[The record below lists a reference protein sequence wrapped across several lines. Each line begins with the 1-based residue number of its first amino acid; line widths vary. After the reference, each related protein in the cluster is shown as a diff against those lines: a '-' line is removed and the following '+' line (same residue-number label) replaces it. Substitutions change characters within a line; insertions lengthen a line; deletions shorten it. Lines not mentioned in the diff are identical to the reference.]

1 VGNRPHPL
9 FGFVFGVVLLGVAV
23 GATADQREPV
33 WALHSEWVYRIE
45 LGAAVVGLVYLLLIA
60 LSLAWRGETF
70 RKITAPGGAGVELP
84 AQEVRSAAAEFES
97 YKGEA
102 ANRFADLEAELVDI
116 RARVDRLETKERGG
130 LLP

>member
-1 VGNRPHPL
+1 MGNRPHPL
-9 FGFVFGVVLLGVAV
+9 FGFVFGVVVLGVVV
-23 GATADQREPV
+23 GATAERRDPV

-45 LGAAVVGLVYLLLIA
+45 LGAAVVGVLYLLLVA

-84 AQEVRSAAAEFES
+84 AQKVRSAAVDLEGYKAQAEE
-97 YKGEA
+97 
-102 ANRFADLEAELVDI
+102 RFADLEAALVEI
-116 RARVDRLETKERGG
+116 RARVDQLETKERGG